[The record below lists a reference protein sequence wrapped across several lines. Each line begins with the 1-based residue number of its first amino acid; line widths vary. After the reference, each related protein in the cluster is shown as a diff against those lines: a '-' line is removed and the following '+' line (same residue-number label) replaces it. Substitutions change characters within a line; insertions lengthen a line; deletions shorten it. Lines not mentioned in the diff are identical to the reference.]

1 MAVKTPIDKAKL
13 RHHIQYNGWKYA
25 LLVIISIFLV
35 DLVYT
40 MTAYRPPEDKRID
53 VYIQSA
59 GADQDAVDSIF
70 EKMRVDLLPDMELI
84 RSYLLVAGGSDDVAA
99 IQQLSTYIAAGE
111 GDIYLLRSEDFK
123 RYASQGAFVDLSDAV
138 EQGVLH
144 TGDIDLSGG
153 YVAIQEYDDKTDA
166 MIAVSQRRLYG
177 IPLSQLPG
185 LMDEFLINNDGLY
198 MSMTVYNGNDE
209 NVIRFM
215 DELIAR
221 TAVSHVPEG
230 LMP

>member
-1 MAVKTPIDKAKL
+1 MTVKTPIDTAKL
-13 RHHIQYNGWKYA
+13 RHHIQYNLWKYA
-25 LLVIISIFLV
+25 LLVIISIFSV

-59 GADQDAVDSIF
+59 GADQDAVDGIF
-70 EKMRVDLLPDMELI
+70 EQMRVDLLPDMELI
-84 RSYLLVAGGSDDVAA
+84 RSYHLVPGGSDDVAA

-123 RYASQGAFVDLSDAV
+123 RYASQGAFVDLSSAI
-138 EQGVLH
+138 EQGLLH
-144 TGDIDLSGG
+144 TGDIDLSSG
-153 YVAIQEYDDKTDA
+153 YVAIQEYDDKTDS
-166 MIAVSQRRLYG
+166 MVAVSQRRLYG

-185 LMDEFLINNDGLY
+185 FADEFGIYNDGLY

-221 TAVSHVPEG
+221 TAVTGEQKDLLP
-230 LMP
+230 

>member
-1 MAVKTPIDKAKL
+1 MTVKTPINAAKL
-13 RHHIQYNGWKYA
+13 RHHIQYNVWKYA

-53 VYIQSA
+53 IYIQSA
-59 GADQDAVDSIF
+59 GADQDAVDGIF
-70 EKMRVDLLPDMELI
+70 EQMRADLLPDMELI
-84 RSYLLVAGGSDDVAA
+84 RSYLLVAGGSDDMAA

-123 RYASQGAFVDLSDAV
+123 RYASQGAFVDLSGAI
-138 EQGVLH
+138 EQGLLH
-144 TGDIDLSGG
+144 TGDIDLSSG
-153 YVAIQEYDDKTDA
+153 YVAIQEYDDKTDS
-166 MIAVSQRRLYG
+166 MVAVSQRRLYG

-185 LMDEFLINNDGLY
+185 FTDEFGIYNDGLY

-221 TAVSHVPEG
+221 TAVTGEQKDLLP
-230 LMP
+230 

>member
-1 MAVKTPIDKAKL
+1 MTVKTPIDTAKL
-13 RHHIQYNGWKYA
+13 RHHIQYNLWKYA
-25 LLVIISIFLV
+25 LLVIISIFSV

-59 GADQDAVDSIF
+59 GADQDAVDGIF
-70 EKMRVDLLPDMELI
+70 EQMRVDLLPDMELI
-84 RSYLLVAGGSDDVAA
+84 RSYLLVPGGSDDVAA

-123 RYASQGAFVDLSDAV
+123 RYASQGAFIDLSGAI
-138 EQGVLH
+138 EQGLLH
-144 TGDIDLSGG
+144 TGDIDLSSG
-153 YVAIQEYDDKTDA
+153 YVAIQEYDDKTDS
-166 MIAVSQRRLYG
+166 MVAVSQRRLYG
-177 IPLSQLPG
+177 IPLSQLTG
-185 LMDEFLINNDGLY
+185 FMDEFGIYSDGLY

-209 NVIRFM
+209 NVVRFM

-221 TAVSHVPEG
+221 ASVSKEREDLLP
-230 LMP
+230 

>member
-1 MAVKTPIDKAKL
+1 MTVKTPINAAKL
-13 RHHIQYNGWKYA
+13 RHHIQYNVWKYA

-59 GADQDAVDSIF
+59 GADQDAVDGIF
-70 EKMRVDLLPDMELI
+70 EQMRADLLPDMELI

-111 GDIYLLRSEDFK
+111 GDIYLLRGEDFK
-123 RYASQGAFVDLSDAV
+123 RYASQGAFVDLSGAI
-138 EQGVLH
+138 EQGLLH
-144 TGDIDLSGG
+144 TDDIDLSSG
-153 YVAIQEYDDKTDA
+153 YVAIQEYDDQTDT
-166 MIAVSQRRLYG
+166 MVAVSQRRLYG

-185 LMDEFLINNDGLY
+185 FADEFGIYSDGLY

-215 DELIAR
+215 DELLAR
-221 TAVSHVPEG
+221 TAVTGEQKDLIP
-230 LMP
+230 